1 MLKEEIIKLIN
12 YYLEEEL
19 TRNEKA
25 LLADVIIEELRDNT
39 RQKIADYLKA
49 SKEEITIK

>member
-1 MLKEEIIKLIN
+1 MLREEIIKLIN

-39 RQKIADYLKA
+39 RQKISDYLEETNK
-49 SKEEITIK
+49 EITIK

>member
-1 MLKEEIIKLIN
+1 MLREEILKLIN

-39 RQKIADYLKA
+39 RQKIADYLEA
-49 SKEEITIK
+49 SKE